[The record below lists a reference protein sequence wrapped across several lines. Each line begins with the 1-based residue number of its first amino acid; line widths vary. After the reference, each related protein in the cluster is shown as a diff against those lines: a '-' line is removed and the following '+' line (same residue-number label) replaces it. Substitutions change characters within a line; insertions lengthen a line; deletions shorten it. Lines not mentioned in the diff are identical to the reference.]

1 MRDIACCHPDFD
13 TIDAF
18 LCNASRSFACSS
30 RIHDAYWYGRCG
42 GLTVVDAAGGY
53 TRCVP
58 HTREGRK
65 HAIVRL
71 LKPAYAAQ
79 RYQSR
84 ARCASACCHTFDT
97 TLSLSRRSFGV
108 LKILCTGRSLRCLG
122 GGAQNYTRL
131 RSTLAKP
138 MRRAQL
144 SLRTCSLQSRARFAN
159 ACCHTFDTTLSL
171 SRRSFGVLK
180 ILCTGRSLR
189 CLGGGAQNCT
199 RCVAHSRSPCVV
211 RSSACVRARFN
222 RALDARTLVVT
233 PSTPPPPLSLSRRS
247 LGIPLTLQF
256 KEKTLTSLIQTGEGF
271 SLNLISIRNPCQ
283 KRFLS

>member
-1 MRDIACCHPDFD
+1 MKC
-13 TIDAF
+13 F
-18 LCNASRSFACSS
+18 L
-30 RIHDAYWYGRCG
+30 H
-42 GLTVVDAAGGY
+42 GLTVGLQVAMHGGPQ
-53 TRCVP
+53 RK
-58 HTREGRK
+58 GRK
-65 HAIVRL
+65 RSIVPLPNMR
-71 LKPAYAAQ
+71 AAQ
-79 RYQSR
+79 HYQSR
-84 ARCASACCHTFDT
+84 ARCANACCHTFDT

-144 SLRTCSLQSRARFAN
+144 SLRTCSLQIARSMRERLLVTPSTPPFLCRVVASVFSKFY
-159 ACCHTFDTTLSL
+159 ALVGRCGASVV
-171 SRRSFGVLK
+171 VL
-180 ILCTGRSLR
+180 R
-189 CLGGGAQNCT
+189 NCT

-233 PSTPPPPLSLSRRS
+233 PSTPPHPPPFVVTSQ

-256 KEKTLTSLIQTGEGF
+256 KEKTLTSLIQTGEGV